1 MITRKQVRD
10 SIEKSWT
17 RDNRERIVDK
27 VMEMLKGRNV
37 RDIELELEITP
48 NVIIH
53 SVLFV
58 ATWLWLG
65 AKFFNPGDWGGR

>member
-10 SIEKSWT
+10 LIEKSWT

-53 SVLFV
+53 S
-58 ATWLWLG
+58 
-65 AKFFNPGDWGGR
+65 